1 MWAVLICTH
10 ATGGESIGRIACP
23 SARVASTRERRISS
37 RLSGVLTQST
47 ERPTRLTS
55 PAAPSST
62 SFQSPSVRASQV
74 TCRHGPLTGGGGLRD
89 SRMIGVPALA
99 RWVASD
105 MPRKPLPPAITT
117 GPALR

>member
-1 MWAVLICTH
+1 MCAVLICTH
-10 ATGGESIGRIACP
+10 AGGGESIERIACP

-74 TCRHGPLTGGGGLRD
+74 TCRHGPLTGGGLRD
-89 SRMIGVPALA
+89 SRTIDVPALA

-117 GPALR
+117 GRALR